1 MAKIAQ
7 FKAFF
12 GLEGFLTVHSHTAQT
27 FDLATQCAATQNMR
41 LRDALHLA
49 TALQSGC
56 RFLITNYAGIKS
68 SDEIKVIHVKV
79 LQA

>member
-27 FDLATQCAATQNMR
+27 FDLAAQCAATQNMR